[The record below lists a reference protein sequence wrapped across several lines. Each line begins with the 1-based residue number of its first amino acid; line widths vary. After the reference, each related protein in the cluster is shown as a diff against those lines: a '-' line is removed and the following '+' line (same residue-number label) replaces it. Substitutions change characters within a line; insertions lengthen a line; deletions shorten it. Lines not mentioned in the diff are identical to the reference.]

1 MFKFLFLYHTMS
13 DKTLN
18 EEKKETLNFIEQ
30 IILEHNK
37 NGKFGGRVHTRFPP
51 EPNGYLHIGHAKAI
65 CVSFGIAQKFGGK
78 TNLRFD
84 DTNPDTEETEFVEG
98 IKRDVRWLGFNWEG
112 EELYASDYFQ
122 TLYDYAVQLI
132 NQGDAYVDFSS
143 AEDMDVEKKAGRAS
157 KYRERSIA
165 ENLSDFEKMRIGEYE
180 EGTCVLR
187 AKIDMTADNWLLRD
201 PILYRI
207 KKMAHHR
214 TGDKWNIYP
223 MYDWAHGQSDSI
235 EHITHSLCTLEFEPH
250 RALYDWCIEKL
261 GIYAPQQIEFSR
273 LNLNYTITSKRK
285 LKELVEKGYVT
296 GWDDP
301 RMPTITAMR
310 RRGYT
315 PASIRNFIEKAG
327 VSKRE
332 QQIEISLLEFCLRE
346 DLNKIA
352 TRAMCVFNPLKVV
365 ITNFPEGKVEMMHV
379 ENNPEMEGSGAHEM
393 PFAREIYIEQDDFMV
408 DPPKKYFR
416 LAPGQMVRLKG
427 AYIIQCDHH
436 VTDAEGKV
444 TEIHCSYV
452 ENSRSGEDTSGLK
465 VKGTLHWVSV
475 AHAVPVEV
483 RLYDRLFANP
493 EPGANGN
500 YLDDLNPKSLEV
512 LETAYA
518 EPFLKNATTEDRY
531 QFMRIGYFC
540 LDADSTADKLVFNR
554 TVTLKDGF

>member
-1 MFKFLFLYHTMS
+1 MS
-13 DKTLN
+13 ENTSN
-18 EEKKETLNFIEQ
+18 EEKKEKLNFIEEM
-30 IILEHNK
+30 IVEHNN
-37 NGKFGGRVHTRFPP
+37 NGRFGAKVHTRFPP

-65 CVSFGIAQKFGGK
+65 CVNFGIAQKFGGK

-84 DTNPDTEETEFVEG
+84 DTNPDTEETEFVDG
-98 IKRDVRWLGFNWEG
+98 IKRDVQWLGFQWDSEPY
-112 EELYASDYFQ
+112 YASDYFQ
-122 TLYDYAVQLI
+122 QLYDYAVQLI

-143 AEDMDVEKKAGRAS
+143 AEEMDMEKRAAKAS
-157 KYRERSIA
+157 KYRNRSVE
-165 ENLSDFEKMRIGEYE
+165 ENLSDFEKMRTGAYE

-187 AKIDMTADNWLLRD
+187 AKIDMNADNWLLRD

-235 EHITHSLCTLEFEPH
+235 EGITHSLCTLEFEPH

-285 LKELVEKGYVT
+285 LKELVEKGFVT

-332 QQIEISLLEFCLRE
+332 QQIEINLLEFCLRE
-346 DLNKIA
+346 DLNKVA
-352 TRAMCVFNPLKVV
+352 TRAMCVLQPLKVI
-365 ITNFPEGKVEMMHV
+365 ITNIPEGKTEEMQV
-379 ENNPEMEGSGAHEM
+379 ENNPEMEGSGSHIM
-393 PFAREIYIEQDDFMV
+393 PFGREIYIEQDDFMI

-427 AYIIQCDHH
+427 AYIIQCDNYL
-436 VTDAEGKV
+436 TDAEGNV
-444 TEIHCSYV
+444 TEVHCSYI
-452 ENSRSGEDTSGLK
+452 ENSRSGSDTSGLK
-465 VKGTLHWVSV
+465 VKGTLHWVS
-475 AHAVPVEV
+475 ATEALPVEV
-483 RLYDRLFANP
+483 RLYDRLFSKA
-493 EPGANGN
+493 EPGADGN
-500 YLDDLNPKSLEV
+500 YLDDLNPTSLEV
-512 LETAYA
+512 VSTAYA
-518 EPFLKNATTEDRY
+518 EPFLKNASADDRF

-540 LDADSTADKLVFNR
+540 LDKDSSSEKLVFNR
-554 TVTLKDGF
+554 TVSLKEGF

>member
-1 MFKFLFLYHTMS
+1 MS
-13 DKTLN
+13 ENTSN
-18 EEKKETLNFIEQ
+18 EEKKEKLNFIEEM
-30 IILEHNK
+30 IVEHNN
-37 NGKFGGRVHTRFPP
+37 NGRFGAKVHTRFPP

-65 CVSFGIAQKFGGK
+65 CVNFGIAQKFGGK

-84 DTNPDTEETEFVEG
+84 DTNPDTEETEFVDG
-98 IKRDVRWLGFNWEG
+98 IKRDVQWLGFQWDSEPY
-112 EELYASDYFQ
+112 YASDYFQ
-122 TLYDYAVQLI
+122 QLYDYAVQLI

-143 AEDMDVEKKAGRAS
+143 AEEMDTEKRAAKAS
-157 KYRERSIA
+157 KYRDRSVE
-165 ENLSDFEKMRIGEYE
+165 ENLSDFEKMRTGAYE

-187 AKIDMTADNWLLRD
+187 AKIDMNADNWLLRD

-235 EHITHSLCTLEFEPH
+235 EGITHSLCTLEFEPH

-285 LKELVEKGYVT
+285 LKELVEKGFVT

-332 QQIEISLLEFCLRE
+332 QQIEINLLEFCLRE
-346 DLNKIA
+346 DLNKVA
-352 TRAMCVFNPLKVV
+352 TRAMCVLQPLKVI
-365 ITNFPEGKVEMMHV
+365 ITNIPEGKTEEMQV
-379 ENNPEMEGSGAHEM
+379 ENNPEMEGSGSHIM
-393 PFAREIYIEQDDFMV
+393 PFGREIYIEQDDFMI

-427 AYIIQCDHH
+427 AYIIQCDNYL
-436 VTDAEGKV
+436 TDAEGNV
-444 TEIHCSYV
+444 TEVHCSYI
-452 ENSRSGEDTSGLK
+452 ENSRSGSDTSGLK
-465 VKGTLHWVSV
+465 VKGTLHWVS
-475 AHAVPVEV
+475 ATEALPVEV
-483 RLYDRLFANP
+483 RLYDRLFSKA
-493 EPGANGN
+493 EPGADGN
-500 YLDDLNPKSLEV
+500 YLDDLNPTSLEV
-512 LETAYA
+512 VSTAYA
-518 EPFLKNATTEDRY
+518 EPFLKNASADDRF

-540 LDADSTADKLVFNR
+540 LDKDSSSEKLVFNR
-554 TVTLKDGF
+554 TVSLKEGF

>member
-1 MFKFLFLYHTMS
+1 MS
-13 DKTLN
+13 ENTSN
-18 EEKKETLNFIEQ
+18 EEKKEKLNFIEEM
-30 IILEHNK
+30 IVAHNN
-37 NGKFGGRVHTRFPP
+37 NGRFGAKVHTRFPP

-65 CVSFGIAQKFGGK
+65 CVNFGIAQKFGGK

-98 IKRDVRWLGFNWEG
+98 IKRDVQWLGFQWDAAPY
-112 EELYASDYFQ
+112 YASDYFQ
-122 TLYDYAVQLI
+122 QLYDYAVQLI
-132 NQGDAYVDFSS
+132 KQGDAYVDFSS
-143 AEDMDVEKKAGRAS
+143 AEEMDIEKKAAKAS
-157 KYRERSIA
+157 KYRERSVE
-165 ENLSDFEKMRIGEYE
+165 ENLSDFEKMRTGAYE

-187 AKIDMTADNWLLRD
+187 AKIDMNADNWLLRD

-235 EHITHSLCTLEFEPH
+235 EGITHSLCTLEFEPH

-285 LKELVEKGYVT
+285 LKELVEKGFVT

-315 PASIRNFIEKAG
+315 AASIRNFIEKAG

-332 QQIEISLLEFCLRE
+332 QQIEINLLEFCLRE
-346 DLNKIA
+346 DLNKVA
-352 TRAMCVFNPLKVV
+352 TRAMCVLQPIKVIV
-365 ITNFPEGKVEMMHV
+365 TNFPEGKSEAMQV
-379 ENNPEMEGSGAHEM
+379 ENNPEMEGSGTHIM
-393 PFAREIYIEQDDFMV
+393 PFGREIYIEQDDFMI

-427 AYIIQCDHH
+427 AYIIQCDNYL
-436 VTDAEGKV
+436 TDAEGNV
-444 TEIHCSYV
+444 TEVHCSYI
-452 ENSRSGEDTSGLK
+452 ENSRSGSDTSGLK
-465 VKGTLHWVSV
+465 VKGTLHWVS
-475 AHAVPVEV
+475 ATEAVPVEV
-483 RLYDRLFANP
+483 RLYDRLFSKP
-493 EPGANGN
+493 EPGADGN

-512 LETAYA
+512 ISTAYA
-518 EPFLKNATTEDRY
+518 EPFLKNASADDRF

-540 LDADSTADKLVFNR
+540 LDKDSSAEKLVFNR
-554 TVTLKDGF
+554 TVSLKEGF

>member
-1 MFKFLFLYHTMS
+1 MS
-13 DKTLN
+13 ENTSN
-18 EEKKETLNFIEQ
+18 EEKKEKLNFIEEM
-30 IILEHNK
+30 IVAHNN
-37 NGKFGGRVHTRFPP
+37 NGRFGAKVHTRFPP

-65 CVSFGIAQKFGGK
+65 CVNFGIAQKFGGK

-98 IKRDVRWLGFNWEG
+98 IKRDVQWLGFQWDAAPY
-112 EELYASDYFQ
+112 YASDYFQ
-122 TLYDYAVQLI
+122 QLYDYAVQLI
-132 NQGDAYVDFSS
+132 KQGDAYVDFSS
-143 AEDMDVEKKAGRAS
+143 AEEMDIEKKAAKAS
-157 KYRERSIA
+157 KYRERSV
-165 ENLSDFEKMRIGEYE
+165 EDNLSDFEKMRTGAYE

-187 AKIDMTADNWLLRD
+187 AKIDMNADNWLLRD

-235 EHITHSLCTLEFEPH
+235 EGITHSLCTLEFEPH

-285 LKELVEKGYVT
+285 LKELVEKGFVT

-315 PASIRNFIEKAG
+315 AASIRNFIEKAG

-332 QQIEISLLEFCLRE
+332 QQIEINLLEFCLRE
-346 DLNKIA
+346 DLNKVA
-352 TRAMCVFNPLKVV
+352 TRAMCVLQPLKVV
-365 ITNFPEGKVEMMHV
+365 ITNFPEGKTEDMQV
-379 ENNPEMEGSGAHEM
+379 ENNPEMEGSGTHIM
-393 PFAREIYIEQDDFMV
+393 PFGREIYIEQDDFMI

-427 AYIIQCDHH
+427 AYIIQCDNYL
-436 VTDAEGKV
+436 TDAEGNV
-444 TEIHCSYV
+444 TEVHCSYI
-452 ENSRSGEDTSGLK
+452 ENSRSGSDTSELK
-465 VKGTLHWVSV
+465 VKGTLHWVS
-475 AHAVPVEV
+475 ATEAVPVEV
-483 RLYDRLFANP
+483 RLYDRLFSKP
-493 EPGANGN
+493 EPGADGN

-512 LETAYA
+512 ISTAYA
-518 EPFLKNATTEDRY
+518 EPFLKNASADDRF

-540 LDADSTADKLVFNR
+540 LDKDSSAEKLVFNR
-554 TVTLKDGF
+554 TVSLKEGF

>member
-1 MFKFLFLYHTMS
+1 MS
-13 DKTLN
+13 ENTSN
-18 EEKKETLNFIEQ
+18 EEKKEKLNFIEEM
-30 IILEHNK
+30 IVEHNN
-37 NGKFGGRVHTRFPP
+37 NGRFGAKVHTRFPP

-65 CVSFGIAQKFGGK
+65 CVNFGIAQKFGGK

-84 DTNPDTEETEFVEG
+84 DTNPDTEETEFVDG
-98 IKRDVRWLGFNWEG
+98 IKRDVQWLGFQWDSEPY
-112 EELYASDYFQ
+112 YASDYFQ
-122 TLYDYAVQLI
+122 QLYDYAVQLI

-143 AEDMDVEKKAGRAS
+143 AEEMDMEKRAAKAS
-157 KYRERSIA
+157 KYRNRSV
-165 ENLSDFEKMRIGEYE
+165 EDNLSDFEKMRIGAYE

-187 AKIDMTADNWLLRD
+187 AKIDMNADNWLLRD

-235 EHITHSLCTLEFEPH
+235 EGITHSLCTLEFEPH

-285 LKELVEKGYVT
+285 LKELVEKGFVT

-332 QQIEISLLEFCLRE
+332 QQIEINLLEFCLRE
-346 DLNKIA
+346 DLNKVA
-352 TRAMCVFNPLKVV
+352 TRAMCVLQPLKVI
-365 ITNFPEGKVEMMHV
+365 ITNIPESKTEEMQV
-379 ENNPEMEGSGAHEM
+379 ENNPEMEGSGSHIM
-393 PFAREIYIEQDDFMV
+393 PFGREIYIEQDDFMI

-427 AYIIQCDHH
+427 AYIIQCDNYL
-436 VTDAEGKV
+436 TDPEGNV
-444 TEIHCSYV
+444 TEVHCSYI
-452 ENSRSGEDTSGLK
+452 ENSRSGSDTSGLK
-465 VKGTLHWVSV
+465 VKGTLHWVS
-475 AHAVPVEV
+475 ATEALPVEV
-483 RLYDRLFANP
+483 RLYDRLFSKA
-493 EPGANGN
+493 EPGADGN
-500 YLDDLNPKSLEV
+500 YLDDLNPTSLEV
-512 LETAYA
+512 VSTAYA
-518 EPFLKNATTEDRY
+518 EPFLKNASADDRF

-540 LDADSTADKLVFNR
+540 LDKDSSSEKLVFNR
-554 TVTLKDGF
+554 TVSLKEGF

>member
-1 MFKFLFLYHTMS
+1 MS
-13 DKTLN
+13 ENTSN
-18 EEKKETLNFIEQ
+18 EEKKEKLNFIEEM
-30 IILEHNK
+30 IVEHNN
-37 NGKFGGRVHTRFPP
+37 NGRFGAKVHTRFPP

-65 CVSFGIAQKFGGK
+65 CVNFGIAQKFGGK

-84 DTNPDTEETEFVEG
+84 DTNPDTEETEFVDG
-98 IKRDVRWLGFNWEG
+98 IKRDVQWLGFQWDSEPY
-112 EELYASDYFQ
+112 YASDYFQ
-122 TLYDYAVQLI
+122 QLYDYAVQLI

-143 AEDMDVEKKAGRAS
+143 AEEMDMEKRAAKAS
-157 KYRERSIA
+157 KYRNRSVE
-165 ENLSDFEKMRIGEYE
+165 ENLSDFEKMRTGAYE

-187 AKIDMTADNWLLRD
+187 AKIDMNADNWLLRD

-235 EHITHSLCTLEFEPH
+235 EGITHSLCTLEFEPH

-285 LKELVEKGYVT
+285 LKELVEKGFVT

-332 QQIEISLLEFCLRE
+332 QQIEINLLEFCLRE
-346 DLNKIA
+346 DLNKVA
-352 TRAMCVFNPLKVV
+352 TRAMCVLQPLKVI
-365 ITNFPEGKVEMMHV
+365 ITNIPEGKTEEMQV
-379 ENNPEMEGSGAHEM
+379 ENNPEMEGSGSHIM
-393 PFAREIYIEQDDFMV
+393 PFGREIYIEQDDFMI

-427 AYIIQCDHH
+427 AYIIQCDNYL
-436 VTDAEGKV
+436 TDAEGIV
-444 TEIHCSYV
+444 TEVHCSYI
-452 ENSRSGEDTSGLK
+452 ENSRSGSDTSGLK
-465 VKGTLHWVSV
+465 VKGTLHWVS
-475 AHAVPVEV
+475 ATEALPVEV
-483 RLYDRLFANP
+483 RLYDRLFSKA
-493 EPGANGN
+493 EPGADGN
-500 YLDDLNPKSLEV
+500 YLDDLNPTSLEV
-512 LETAYA
+512 VSTAYA
-518 EPFLKNATTEDRY
+518 EPFLKNASADDRF

-540 LDADSTADKLVFNR
+540 LDKDSSSEKLVFNR
-554 TVTLKDGF
+554 TVSLKEGF

>member
-1 MFKFLFLYHTMS
+1 MQEEIH
-13 DKTLN
+13 N
-18 EEKKETLNFIEQ
+18 EEKKEKLNFIEE
-30 IILEHNK
+30 IIVEHNE
-37 NGKFGGRVHTRFPP
+37 NGRFGARVHTRFPP

-65 CVSFGIAQKFGGK
+65 CVNFGIAKKFGGK

-98 IKRDVRWLGFNWEG
+98 IKRDVQWLGFQWDSEPY
-112 EELYASDYFQ
+112 YASDYFQ
-122 TLYDYAVQLI
+122 QLYDYAVQLI

-143 AEDMDVEKKAGRAS
+143 AEEMDIEKKAARTS
-157 KYRERSIA
+157 KYRDRSIA
-165 ENLSDFEKMRIGEYE
+165 ENLEDFEKMRTGAYD
-180 EGTCVLR
+180 EGSCVLR
-187 AKIDMTADNWLLRD
+187 AKIDINADNWLLRD

-235 EHITHSLCTLEFEPH
+235 ENITHSLCTLEFEPH

-273 LNLNYTITSKRK
+273 LNVNYTITSKRK
-285 LKELVEKGYVT
+285 LKELVEKGFVT

-315 PASIRNFIEKAG
+315 AASIRNFIEKAG

-332 QQIEISLLEFCLRE
+332 QQIEINLLEFCLRE
-346 DLNKIA
+346 DLNKVA
-352 TRAMCVFNPLKVV
+352 TRAMCVLQALKVI
-365 ITNFPEGKVEMMHV
+365 ITNFPEGKTELMQV
-379 ENNPEMEGSGAHEM
+379 ENNPEMEGSGTHEM
-393 PFAREIYIEQDDFMV
+393 PFGRELFIEMDDFMI

-427 AYIIQCDHH
+427 AYIIQCDNYL
-436 VTDAEGKV
+436 TDSEGNV
-444 TEIHCSYV
+444 TEVHCSYI
-452 ENSRSGEDTSGLK
+452 ENSRSGNDTSGLK
-465 VKGTLHWVSV
+465 VKGTLHWVS
-475 AHAVPVEV
+475 ATEAVPVEV
-483 RLYDRLFANP
+483 RLYDRLFAKP
-493 EPGANGN
+493 EPGSDGN
-500 YLDDLNPKSLEV
+500 YLDDLNPKSLEIISK
-512 LETAYA
+512 AYA
-518 EPFLKNATTEDRY
+518 EPFLKKALADDRF

-540 LDADSTADKLVFNR
+540 LDKDSNDEKLVFNR
-554 TVTLKDGF
+554 TVSLKEGF

>member
-1 MFKFLFLYHTMS
+1 MQEEIH
-13 DKTLN
+13 N
-18 EEKKETLNFIEQ
+18 EEKKEKLNFIEE
-30 IILEHNK
+30 IIVEHNE
-37 NGKFGGRVHTRFPP
+37 NGRFGARVHTRFPP

-65 CVSFGIAQKFGGK
+65 CVNFGIAKKFGGK

-98 IKRDVRWLGFNWEG
+98 IKRDVQWLGFQWDSEPY
-112 EELYASDYFQ
+112 YASDYFQ
-122 TLYDYAVQLI
+122 QLYDYAVQLI

-143 AEDMDVEKKAGRAS
+143 AEEMDIEKKAARAS
-157 KYRERSIA
+157 KYRDRSIA
-165 ENLSDFEKMRIGEYE
+165 ENLEDFKKMRTGAYD
-180 EGTCVLR
+180 EGSCVLR
-187 AKIDMTADNWLLRD
+187 AKIDMNADNWLLRD

-235 EHITHSLCTLEFEPH
+235 ENITHSLCTLEFEPH

-273 LNLNYTITSKRK
+273 LNVNYTITSKRK
-285 LKELVEKGYVT
+285 LKELVEKGFVT

-315 PASIRNFIEKAG
+315 AASIRNFIEKAG

-332 QQIEISLLEFCLRE
+332 QQIEINLLEFCLRE
-346 DLNKIA
+346 DLNKVA
-352 TRAMCVFNPLKVV
+352 TRAMCVLQALKVI
-365 ITNFPEGKVEMMHV
+365 ITNFPEGKTELMQV
-379 ENNPEMEGSGAHEM
+379 ENNPEMEGSGTHEM
-393 PFAREIYIEQDDFMV
+393 PFGRELFIEMDDFMI

-427 AYIIQCDHH
+427 AYIIQCDNYL
-436 VTDAEGKV
+436 TDSEGNV
-444 TEIHCSYV
+444 TEVHCSYI
-452 ENSRSGEDTSGLK
+452 ENSRSGNDTSGLK
-465 VKGTLHWVSV
+465 VKGTLHWVS
-475 AHAVPVEV
+475 ATEAVPVEV
-483 RLYDRLFANP
+483 RLYDRLFAKP
-493 EPGANGN
+493 EPGSDGN
-500 YLDDLNPKSLEV
+500 YLDDLNPKSLEIISK
-512 LETAYA
+512 AYA
-518 EPFLKNATTEDRY
+518 EPFLKKAIADDRF

-540 LDADSTADKLVFNR
+540 LDKDSNDEKLVFNR
-554 TVTLKDGF
+554 TVSLKEGF

>member
-1 MFKFLFLYHTMS
+1 MQEEIH
-13 DKTLN
+13 N
-18 EEKKETLNFIEQ
+18 EEKKEKLNFIEE
-30 IILEHNK
+30 IIVEHNE
-37 NGKFGGRVHTRFPP
+37 NGRFGARVHTRFPP

-65 CVSFGIAQKFGGK
+65 CVNFGIAKKFGGK

-98 IKRDVRWLGFNWEG
+98 IKRDVQWLGFQWDSEPY
-112 EELYASDYFQ
+112 YASDYFQ
-122 TLYDYAVQLI
+122 QLYNYAVQLI

-143 AEDMDVEKKAGRAS
+143 AEEMDIEKKAARAS
-157 KYRERSIA
+157 KYRDRSIA
-165 ENLSDFEKMRIGEYE
+165 ENLEDFEKMRTGAYD
-180 EGTCVLR
+180 EGSCVLR
-187 AKIDMTADNWLLRD
+187 AKIDMNADNWLLRD

-235 EHITHSLCTLEFEPH
+235 ENITHSLCTLEFEPH

-273 LNLNYTITSKRK
+273 LNVNYTITSKRK
-285 LKELVEKGYVT
+285 LKELVEKGFVT

-315 PASIRNFIEKAG
+315 AASIRNFIEKAG

-332 QQIEISLLEFCLRE
+332 QQIEINLLEFCLRE
-346 DLNKIA
+346 DLNKVA
-352 TRAMCVFNPLKVV
+352 TRAMCVLQALKVI
-365 ITNFPEGKVEMMHV
+365 ITNFPEGKTELMQV
-379 ENNPEMEGSGAHEM
+379 ENNPEMEGSGTHEM
-393 PFAREIYIEQDDFMV
+393 PFGRELFIEMDDFMI

-427 AYIIQCDHH
+427 AYIIQCDNYL
-436 VTDAEGKV
+436 TDSEGNV
-444 TEIHCSYV
+444 TEVHCSYI
-452 ENSRSGEDTSGLK
+452 ENSRSGNDTSGLK
-465 VKGTLHWVSV
+465 VKGTLHWVS
-475 AHAVPVEV
+475 ATEAVPVEV
-483 RLYDRLFANP
+483 RLYDRLFAKP
-493 EPGANGN
+493 EPGSDGN
-500 YLDDLNPKSLEV
+500 YLDDLNPKSLEIISK
-512 LETAYA
+512 AYA
-518 EPFLKNATTEDRY
+518 EPFLKKALADDRF

-540 LDADSTADKLVFNR
+540 LDKDSNDEKLVFNR
-554 TVTLKDGF
+554 TVSLKEGF

>member
-1 MFKFLFLYHTMS
+1 MS
-13 DKTLN
+13 DNNLN

-30 IILEHNK
+30 IIIEHNK
-37 NGKFGGRVHTRFPP
+37 TGKFEGRVHTRFPP

-112 EELYASDYFQ
+112 EELYASNYFQ

-143 AEDMDVEKKAGRAS
+143 AEVMDTEKKAGKES
-157 KYRERSIA
+157 QYRNRSVA

-187 AKIDMTADNWLLRD
+187 AKIDMNADNWLLRD
-201 PILYRI
+201 PLLYRI

-235 EHITHSLCTLEFEPH
+235 EGITHSLCTLEFEPH
-250 RALYDWCIEKL
+250 RALYDWCIQKL

-273 LNLNYTITSKRK
+273 LNVNYTITSKRK
-285 LKELVEKGYVT
+285 LKELVEKGHVK

-332 QQIEISLLEFCLRE
+332 QQIDISLLDFCVRE
-346 DLNKIA
+346 DLNKVA
-352 TRAMCVFNPLKVV
+352 TRAMCVLDPIKVI

-379 ENNPEMEGSGAHEM
+379 ENNQEMEGSGSHDV
-393 PFAREIYIEQDDFMV
+393 PFSAEIYIEQDDFMV

-427 AYIIQCDHH
+427 AYIIRCDHH

-444 TEIHCSYV
+444 TEIHCSYI

-465 VKGTLHWVSV
+465 VKGTLHWVSA
-475 AHAVPVEV
+475 AHAVPVEL
-483 RLYDRLFANP
+483 RLYERLFSNP
-493 EPGANGN
+493 EPGSSDN
-500 YLDDLNPKSLEV
+500 YLDDLNPNSLQI
-512 LETAYA
+512 TTGYA
-518 EPFLKNATTEDRY
+518 EPFLKSAKLEDRF

-540 LDADSTADKLVFNR
+540 LDSDSTESKLVFNR
-554 TVTLKDGF
+554 TVSLKEGF

>member
-1 MFKFLFLYHTMS
+1 MIQ
-13 DKTLN
+13 
-18 EEKKETLNFIEQ
+18 EENIDKKETLNFIEQ
-30 IILEHNK
+30 IIVEHNQ
-37 NGKFGGRVHTRFPP
+37 NGRYGGRVHTRFPP

-65 CVSFGIAQKFGGK
+65 CTNFSIAEKFGGK

-98 IKRDVRWLGFNWEG
+98 IKRDIQWLGFNWEG
-112 EELYASDYFQ
+112 EALYASDYFQ
-122 TLYDYAVQLI
+122 TLFDYAVQLI

-143 AEDMDVEKKAGRAS
+143 AEQMDIEKKAGKES
-157 KYRERSIA
+157 QYRNRSVE
-165 ENLSDFEKMRIGEYE
+165 ENLSDFEKMRVGAYD

-187 AKIDMTADNWLLRD
+187 AKIDMNADNWIMRD

-235 EHITHSLCTLEFEPH
+235 EGITHSLCSLGFVPH
-250 RALYDWCIEKL
+250 RELYDWCIQKL

-285 LKELVEKGYVT
+285 LKELVEQKFVN

-301 RMPTITAMR
+301 RMPTITGMR

-315 PASIRNFIEKAG
+315 PTSIRNFIDKAG

-332 QQIEISLLEFCLRE
+332 QQIDLSLLEYCVRE

-352 TRAMCVFNPLKVV
+352 TRAMCVLNPLKL
-365 ITNFPEGKVEMMHV
+365 IISNMPEGKVEWMQV
-379 ENNPEMEGSGAHEM
+379 ENNPEMENSGTHEV
-393 PFAREIYIEQDDFMV
+393 PFSREIYIEQDDFMV

-427 AYIIQCDHH
+427 AYIIQCDNYL
-436 VTDAEGKV
+436 TDENGNV
-444 TEIHCSYV
+444 TEVHCSYI
-452 ENSRSGEDTSGLK
+452 ENSRSGSDNSGIK

-475 AHAVPVEV
+475 EHAVPVEL
-483 RLYDRLFANP
+483 RLYDRLFFNP
-493 EPGANGN
+493 EPGGTTDN
-500 YLDDLNPKSLEV
+500 YLDDINPKSLEII
-512 LETAYA
+512 EEAYA
-518 EPFLKNATTEDRY
+518 EPFLKTAGAKDHY
-531 QFMRIGYFC
+531 QFMRTGYFY
-540 LDADSTADKLVFNR
+540 LDSDSNENHLIFNR
-554 TVTLKDGF
+554 TVSLKDSWKAE

>member
-1 MFKFLFLYHTMS
+1 MS
-13 DKTLN
+13 ENTSN
-18 EEKKETLNFIEQ
+18 EEKKEKLNFIED
-30 IILEHNK
+30 IIVEHNK
-37 NGKFGGRVHTRFPP
+37 NERFEGRVHTRFPP

-65 CVSFGIAQKFGGK
+65 CVNFGIAQKFGGK

-84 DTNPDTEETEFVEG
+84 DTNPDTEETEFVDG
-98 IKRDVRWLGFNWEG
+98 IKRDVQWLGFQWDAEPY
-112 EELYASDYFQ
+112 YASDYFQ
-122 TLYDYAVQLI
+122 QLYNYAVQLI
-132 NQGDAYVDFSS
+132 KQDDAYVDFSS
-143 AEDMDVEKKAGRAS
+143 AEEMDVEKKAAKIS
-157 KYRERSIA
+157 KFRDRSIA
-165 ENLSDFEKMRIGEYE
+165 ENLEDFEKMRTGAYE

-187 AKIDMTADNWLLRD
+187 AKIDMNADNWLLRD

-235 EHITHSLCTLEFEPH
+235 EGITHSLCTLEFEPH

-285 LKELVEKGYVT
+285 LKELVEKGFVT

-332 QQIEISLLEFCLRE
+332 QQIEINLLEFCLRE
-346 DLNKIA
+346 DLNKVA
-352 TRAMCVFNPLKVV
+352 TRAMCVLQPLKVI
-365 ITNFPEGKVEMMHV
+365 ITNFPEGKSEAMQV
-379 ENNPEMEGSGAHEM
+379 ENNPEMEGSGTHIM
-393 PFAREIYIEQDDFMV
+393 PFGREIYIEQDDFMI

-427 AYIIQCDHH
+427 AYIIQCDNYL
-436 VTDAEGKV
+436 TDAVGNVNEV
-444 TEIHCSYV
+444 HCSYI
-452 ENSRSGEDTSGLK
+452 ENSRSGSDTSGLK
-465 VKGTLHWVSV
+465 VKGTLHWVS
-475 AHAVPVEV
+475 ATEAVPVEV
-483 RLYDRLFANP
+483 RLYDRLFSKA
-493 EPGANGN
+493 EPGADGN

-512 LETAYA
+512 VSTAYA
-518 EPFLKNATTEDRY
+518 EPFLKNASADDRF

-540 LDADSTADKLVFNR
+540 LDKDSSSEKLVFNR
-554 TVTLKDGF
+554 TVSLKEGF

>member
-1 MFKFLFLYHTMS
+1 MS
-13 DKTLN
+13 ENTSN
-18 EEKKETLNFIEQ
+18 EEKKEKLNFIEEM
-30 IILEHNK
+30 IVEHNN
-37 NGKFGGRVHTRFPP
+37 NGRFGAKVHTRFPP

-65 CVSFGIAQKFGGK
+65 CVNFGIAQKFGGK

-84 DTNPDTEETEFVEG
+84 DTNPDTEETEFVDG
-98 IKRDVRWLGFNWEG
+98 IKRDVQWLGFQWDSEPY
-112 EELYASDYFQ
+112 YASDYFQ
-122 TLYDYAVQLI
+122 QLYDYAVQLI

-143 AEDMDVEKKAGRAS
+143 AEEMDMEKRAAKAS
-157 KYRERSIA
+157 KYRERSVE
-165 ENLSDFEKMRIGEYE
+165 ENLSDFEKMRTGAYE

-187 AKIDMTADNWLLRD
+187 AKIDMNADNWLLRD

-235 EHITHSLCTLEFEPH
+235 EGITHSLCTLEFEPH

-285 LKELVEKGYVT
+285 LKELVEKGFVT

-332 QQIEISLLEFCLRE
+332 QQIEINLLEFCLRE
-346 DLNKIA
+346 DLNKVA
-352 TRAMCVFNPLKVV
+352 TRAMCVLQPLKVI
-365 ITNFPEGKVEMMHV
+365 ITNIPEGKTEEMQV
-379 ENNPEMEGSGAHEM
+379 ENNPEMEGSGSHIM
-393 PFAREIYIEQDDFMV
+393 PFGREIYIEQDDFMI

-427 AYIIQCDHH
+427 AYIIQCDNYL
-436 VTDAEGKV
+436 TDAEGNV
-444 TEIHCSYV
+444 TEVHCSYI
-452 ENSRSGEDTSGLK
+452 ENSRSGSDTSGLK
-465 VKGTLHWVSV
+465 VKGTLHWVS
-475 AHAVPVEV
+475 ATEALPVEV
-483 RLYDRLFANP
+483 RLYDRLFSKA
-493 EPGANGN
+493 EPGADGN
-500 YLDDLNPKSLEV
+500 YLDDLNPTSLEV
-512 LETAYA
+512 VSTAYA
-518 EPFLKNATTEDRY
+518 EPILKNASADDRF

-540 LDADSTADKLVFNR
+540 LDKDSSSEKLVFNR
-554 TVTLKDGF
+554 TVSLKEGF

>member
-1 MFKFLFLYHTMS
+1 MS
-13 DKTLN
+13 ENTSN
-18 EEKKETLNFIEQ
+18 EEKKEKLNFIEEM
-30 IILEHNK
+30 IVEHNN
-37 NGKFGGRVHTRFPP
+37 NGRFGAKVHTRFPP

-65 CVSFGIAQKFGGK
+65 CVNFGIAQKFGGK

-84 DTNPDTEETEFVEG
+84 DTNPDTEETEFVDG
-98 IKRDVRWLGFNWEG
+98 IKRDVQWLGFQWDSEPY
-112 EELYASDYFQ
+112 YASDYFQ
-122 TLYDYAVQLI
+122 QLYDYAVQLI

-143 AEDMDVEKKAGRAS
+143 AEEMDMEKRAAKAS
-157 KYRERSIA
+157 KYRESSV
-165 ENLSDFEKMRIGEYE
+165 EDNLSDFEKMRTGAYE

-187 AKIDMTADNWLLRD
+187 AKIDMNADNWLLRD

-235 EHITHSLCTLEFEPH
+235 EGITHSLCTLEFEPH

-285 LKELVEKGYVT
+285 LKELVEKGFVT

-332 QQIEISLLEFCLRE
+332 QQIEINLLEFCLRE
-346 DLNKIA
+346 DLNKVA
-352 TRAMCVFNPLKVV
+352 TRAMCVLQPLKVI
-365 ITNFPEGKVEMMHV
+365 ITNIPEGKTEEMQV
-379 ENNPEMEGSGAHEM
+379 ENNPEMEGSGSHIM
-393 PFAREIYIEQDDFMV
+393 PFGREIYIEQDDFMI

-416 LAPGQMVRLKG
+416 LAPGQIVRLKG
-427 AYIIQCDHH
+427 AYIIQCDNYL
-436 VTDAEGKV
+436 TDAEGNV
-444 TEIHCSYV
+444 TEVHCSYI
-452 ENSRSGEDTSGLK
+452 ENSRSGSDTSGLK
-465 VKGTLHWVSV
+465 VKGTLHWVS
-475 AHAVPVEV
+475 ATEALPVEV
-483 RLYDRLFANP
+483 RLYDRLFSKA
-493 EPGANGN
+493 EPGADGN
-500 YLDDLNPKSLEV
+500 YLDDLNPTSLEV
-512 LETAYA
+512 VSTAYA
-518 EPFLKNATTEDRY
+518 EPFLKNASADDRF

-540 LDADSTADKLVFNR
+540 LDKDSSSEKLVFNR
-554 TVTLKDGF
+554 TVSLKEGF

>member
-1 MFKFLFLYHTMS
+1 MS
-13 DKTLN
+13 ENTSN
-18 EEKKETLNFIEQ
+18 EEKKEKLNFIEEM
-30 IILEHNK
+30 IVAHNNK
-37 NGKFGGRVHTRFPP
+37 GRFGAKVHTRFPP

-65 CVSFGIAQKFGGK
+65 CVNFGIAQKFGGK

-84 DTNPDTEETEFVEG
+84 DTNPDTEETEFVKG
-98 IKRDVRWLGFNWEG
+98 IKRDVQWLGFQWDSEPY
-112 EELYASDYFQ
+112 YASDYFQ
-122 TLYDYAVQLI
+122 QLYDYAVQLI

-143 AEDMDVEKKAGRAS
+143 AEEMDMEKRAAKVS
-157 KYRERSIA
+157 KYRGRSV
-165 ENLSDFEKMRIGEYE
+165 EDNLSDFEKMRTGAYE

-187 AKIDMTADNWLLRD
+187 AKIDMNADNWLLRD

-235 EHITHSLCTLEFEPH
+235 EGITHSLCTLEFEPH

-285 LKELVEKGYVT
+285 LKELVEKGFVT

-332 QQIEISLLEFCLRE
+332 QQIEINLLEFCLRE
-346 DLNKIA
+346 DLNKVA
-352 TRAMCVFNPLKVV
+352 TRAMCVLQPLKVIV
-365 ITNFPEGKVEMMHV
+365 TNFPEGKTEDMQV
-379 ENNPEMEGSGAHEM
+379 ENNPEMEGSGTHIM
-393 PFAREIYIEQDDFMV
+393 PFGREIFIEQDDFMI

-427 AYIIQCDHH
+427 AYIIQCDNYL
-436 VTDAEGKV
+436 TDTDGKV
-444 TEIHCSYV
+444 TEVHCSYI
-452 ENSRSGEDTSGLK
+452 ENSRSGSDTSGLK
-465 VKGTLHWVSV
+465 VKGTLHWVS
-475 AHAVPVEV
+475 ATEAVPVEV
-483 RLYDRLFANP
+483 RLYDRLFSKP
-493 EPGANGN
+493 EPGADGN

-512 LETAYA
+512 ISTSYA
-518 EPFLKNATTEDRY
+518 EPFLKNATADDRF

-540 LDADSTADKLVFNR
+540 LDKDSSSEKLVFNR
-554 TVTLKDGF
+554 TVSLKEGF

>member
-1 MFKFLFLYHTMS
+1 MS
-13 DKTLN
+13 ENTSN
-18 EEKKETLNFIEQ
+18 EEKKEKLNFIEEM
-30 IILEHNK
+30 IVAHND
-37 NGKFGGRVHTRFPP
+37 NGRFGAKVHTRFPP

-65 CVSFGIAQKFGGK
+65 CVNFGIAQKFGGK

-98 IKRDVRWLGFNWEG
+98 IKRDVQWLGFQWDAAPY
-112 EELYASDYFQ
+112 YAYDYFQ
-122 TLYDYAVQLI
+122 QLYDYAVQLI
-132 NQGDAYVDFSS
+132 KQGDAYVDFSS
-143 AEDMDVEKKAGRAS
+143 AEEMDIEKKAAKAS
-157 KYRERSIA
+157 KYRERSVE
-165 ENLSDFEKMRIGEYE
+165 ENLSDFEKMRTGAYE

-187 AKIDMTADNWLLRD
+187 AKIDMNADNWLLRD

-235 EHITHSLCTLEFEPH
+235 EGITHSLCTLEFEPH

-261 GIYAPQQIEFSR
+261 GIYAPQQTEFSR

-285 LKELVEKGYVT
+285 LKEQVEKGFVT

-332 QQIEISLLEFCLRE
+332 QQIEINLLEFCLRE
-346 DLNKIA
+346 DLNKVA
-352 TRAMCVFNPLKVV
+352 TRAMCVLQPIKVI
-365 ITNFPEGKVEMMHV
+365 ITNFPEGKSEAMQV
-379 ENNPEMEGSGAHEM
+379 ENNPEMEGSGTHIM
-393 PFAREIYIEQDDFMV
+393 PFGREIYIEQDDFMI

-416 LAPGQMVRLKG
+416 LAPGQIVRLKG
-427 AYIIQCDHH
+427 AYIIQCDNYL
-436 VTDAEGKV
+436 TGAEGNV
-444 TEIHCSYV
+444 TEVHCSYI
-452 ENSRSGEDTSGLK
+452 ENSRSGSDTSGLK
-465 VKGTLHWVSV
+465 VKGTLHWVS
-475 AHAVPVEV
+475 AAEAVPVEV
-483 RLYDRLFANP
+483 RLYDRLFSKA
-493 EPGANGN
+493 EPGADGN

-512 LETAYA
+512 ISTAYA
-518 EPFLKNATTEDRY
+518 EPFLKNASADDRF

-540 LDADSTADKLVFNR
+540 LDKDSSSEKLVFNR
-554 TVTLKDGF
+554 TVSLKEGF

>member
-1 MFKFLFLYHTMS
+1 MS
-13 DKTLN
+13 ENTSN
-18 EEKKETLNFIEQ
+18 EEKKEKLNFIEEM
-30 IILEHNK
+30 IVEHNN
-37 NGKFGGRVHTRFPP
+37 NGRFGAKVHTRFPP

-65 CVSFGIAQKFGGK
+65 CVNFGIAQKFGGK

-84 DTNPDTEETEFVEG
+84 DTNPDTEETEFVDG
-98 IKRDVRWLGFNWEG
+98 IKRDVQWLGFQWDSEPY
-112 EELYASDYFQ
+112 YASDYFQ
-122 TLYDYAVQLI
+122 QLYDYAVQLI

-143 AEDMDVEKKAGRAS
+143 AEEMDMEKRAAKAS
-157 KYRERSIA
+157 KYRGRSV
-165 ENLSDFEKMRIGEYE
+165 EDNLSDFEKMRTGAYE

-187 AKIDMTADNWLLRD
+187 AKIDMNADNWLLRD

-235 EHITHSLCTLEFEPH
+235 EGITHSLCTLEFEPH

-285 LKELVEKGYVT
+285 LKELVEKGFVT

-332 QQIEISLLEFCLRE
+332 QQIEINLLEFCLRE
-346 DLNKIA
+346 DLNKVA
-352 TRAMCVFNPLKVV
+352 TRAMCVLQPLKVI
-365 ITNFPEGKVEMMHV
+365 ITNIPEGKTEEMQV
-379 ENNPEMEGSGAHEM
+379 ENNPEMEGSGSHIM
-393 PFAREIYIEQDDFMV
+393 PFGREIYIEQDDFMI

-427 AYIIQCDHH
+427 AYIIQCDNYL
-436 VTDAEGKV
+436 TDAEGNV
-444 TEIHCSYV
+444 TEVHCSYI
-452 ENSRSGEDTSGLK
+452 ENSRSGSDTSGLK
-465 VKGTLHWVSV
+465 VKGTLHWVS
-475 AHAVPVEV
+475 ATEALPVEV
-483 RLYDRLFANP
+483 RLYDRLFSKA
-493 EPGANGN
+493 EPGADCN
-500 YLDDLNPKSLEV
+500 YLDDLNPTSLEV
-512 LETAYA
+512 VSTAYT
-518 EPFLKNATTEDRY
+518 EPFLKNASADDRF

-540 LDADSTADKLVFNR
+540 LDKDSSSEKLVFNR
-554 TVTLKDGF
+554 TVSLKEGF

>member
-1 MFKFLFLYHTMS
+1 MS
-13 DKTLN
+13 DNNLN

-30 IILEHNK
+30 IIIEHNK
-37 NGKFGGRVHTRFPP
+37 TGKFEGRVHTRFPP

-112 EELYASDYFQ
+112 EELYASNYFQ

-143 AEDMDVEKKAGRAS
+143 AEVMDTEKKAGKES
-157 KYRERSIA
+157 QYRNRSVA

-187 AKIDMTADNWLLRD
+187 AKIDMNADNWLLRD
-201 PILYRI
+201 PLLYRI

-235 EHITHSLCTLEFEPH
+235 EGITHSLCTLEFEPH
-250 RALYDWCIEKL
+250 RALYDWCIQKL

-273 LNLNYTITSKRK
+273 LNVNYTITSKRK
-285 LKELVEKGYVT
+285 LKELVEKGHVK

-332 QQIEISLLEFCLRE
+332 QQIEISLLDFCVRE
-346 DLNKIA
+346 DLNKVA
-352 TRAMCVFNPLKVV
+352 TRAMCVLDPIKVI

-379 ENNPEMEGSGAHEM
+379 ENNQEMEGSGSHDV
-393 PFAREIYIEQDDFMV
+393 PFSSEIYIEQDDFMI

-427 AYIIQCDHH
+427 AYIIRCDHH

-444 TEIHCSYV
+444 TEIHCSYI

-465 VKGTLHWVSV
+465 VKGTLHWVS
-475 AHAVPVEV
+475 AAQAVPVEL
-483 RLYDRLFANP
+483 RLYERLFSNP
-493 EPGANGN
+493 EPGANSD
-500 YLDDLNPKSLEV
+500 YLNDLNPNSLQV
-512 LETAYA
+512 TTGYA
-518 EPFLKNATTEDRY
+518 EPFLKTATADDRY

-540 LDADSTADKLVFNR
+540 LDSDSTEAKLVFNR
-554 TVTLKDGF
+554 TVSLKEGF

>member
-1 MFKFLFLYHTMS
+1 MS
-13 DKTLN
+13 ENTSN
-18 EEKKETLNFIEQ
+18 EEKKEKLNFIEEM
-30 IILEHNK
+30 IVEHNN
-37 NGKFGGRVHTRFPP
+37 NGRFGAKVHTRFPP

-65 CVSFGIAQKFGGK
+65 CVNFGIAQKFGGK

-84 DTNPDTEETEFVEG
+84 DTNPDTEETEFVDG
-98 IKRDVRWLGFNWEG
+98 IKRDVQWLGFQWDSEPY
-112 EELYASDYFQ
+112 YASDYFQ
-122 TLYDYAVQLI
+122 QLYDYAVQLI

-143 AEDMDVEKKAGRAS
+143 AEEMDMEKRAAKAS
-157 KYRERSIA
+157 KYRNRSVE
-165 ENLSDFEKMRIGEYE
+165 ENLSDFEKMRTGAYE

-187 AKIDMTADNWLLRD
+187 AKIDMNADNWLLRD

-235 EHITHSLCTLEFEPH
+235 EGITHSLCTLEFEPH

-285 LKELVEKGYVT
+285 LKELVEKGFVT

-332 QQIEISLLEFCLRE
+332 QQIEINLLEFCLRE
-346 DLNKIA
+346 DLNKVA
-352 TRAMCVFNPLKVV
+352 TRAMCVLQPLKVI
-365 ITNFPEGKVEMMHV
+365 ITNIPEGKTEEMQV
-379 ENNPEMEGSGAHEM
+379 ENNPEMEGSGSHIM
-393 PFAREIYIEQDDFMV
+393 PFGREIYIEQDDFMI

-427 AYIIQCDHH
+427 AYIIQCDNYL
-436 VTDAEGKV
+436 TDAEGIV
-444 TEIHCSYV
+444 TEVHCSYI
-452 ENSRSGEDTSGLK
+452 ENSRSGSDTSGLK
-465 VKGTLHWVSV
+465 VKGTLHWVS
-475 AHAVPVEV
+475 ATEALPVEV
-483 RLYDRLFANP
+483 RLYDRLFSKA
-493 EPGANGN
+493 EPGADGN
-500 YLDDLNPKSLEV
+500 YLDDLNPTSLEV
-512 LETAYA
+512 VSTAYA
-518 EPFLKNATTEDRY
+518 EPFLKNASADDRF

-540 LDADSTADKLVFNR
+540 LDKESSSEKLVFNR
-554 TVTLKDGF
+554 TVSLKEGF

>member
-1 MFKFLFLYHTMS
+1 MS
-13 DKTLN
+13 ENTSN
-18 EEKKETLNFIEQ
+18 EEKKEKLNFIED
-30 IILEHNK
+30 IIVEHNK
-37 NGKFGGRVHTRFPP
+37 NERFEGRVHTRFPP

-65 CVSFGIAQKFGGK
+65 CVNFGIAQKFGGK

-84 DTNPDTEETEFVEG
+84 DTNPDTEETEFVDG
-98 IKRDVRWLGFNWEG
+98 IKRDVQWLGFQWDAEPY
-112 EELYASDYFQ
+112 YASDYFQ
-122 TLYDYAVQLI
+122 QLYNYAVQLI
-132 NQGDAYVDFSS
+132 KQGDAYVDFSS
-143 AEDMDVEKKAGRAS
+143 AEEMDIEKKAAKIS
-157 KYRERSIA
+157 KFRDRSIA
-165 ENLSDFEKMRIGEYE
+165 ENLEDFEKMRTGAYE

-187 AKIDMTADNWLLRD
+187 AKIDMNADNWLLRD

-235 EHITHSLCTLEFEPH
+235 EGITHSLCTLEFEPH

-285 LKELVEKGYVT
+285 LKELVEKGFVT

-332 QQIEISLLEFCLRE
+332 QQIEINLLEFCLRE
-346 DLNKIA
+346 DLNKVA
-352 TRAMCVFNPLKVV
+352 TRAMCVLQPLKVI
-365 ITNFPEGKVEMMHV
+365 ITNFPEGKSEAMQV
-379 ENNPEMEGSGAHEM
+379 ENNPEIEGSGTHIM
-393 PFAREIYIEQDDFMV
+393 PFGREIYIEQDDFMI

-427 AYIIQCDHH
+427 AYIIQCDNYL
-436 VTDAEGKV
+436 TDAVGNVNEV
-444 TEIHCSYV
+444 HCSYI
-452 ENSRSGEDTSGLK
+452 ENSRSGSDTSGLK
-465 VKGTLHWVSV
+465 VKGTLHWVS
-475 AHAVPVEV
+475 ATEAVPVEV
-483 RLYDRLFANP
+483 RLYDRLFSKA
-493 EPGANGN
+493 EPGADGN

-512 LETAYA
+512 VSTAYA
-518 EPFLKNATTEDRY
+518 EPFLKNASADDRF

-540 LDADSTADKLVFNR
+540 LDKDSSSEKLVFNR
-554 TVTLKDGF
+554 TVSLKEGF

>member
-1 MFKFLFLYHTMS
+1 MLE
-13 DKTLN
+13 DTLN
-18 EEKKETLNFIEQ
+18 EEKKEKLNFIEE
-30 IILEHNK
+30 IIVEHN
-37 NGKFGGRVHTRFPP
+37 NSGRFGARVHTRFPP

-65 CVSFGIAQKFGGK
+65 CVNFGIAQKFGGK

-84 DTNPDTEETEFVEG
+84 DTNPDTEETEFVDG
-98 IKRDVRWLGFNWEG
+98 IMRDVRWLGFNWDAEPY
-112 EELYASDYFQ
+112 YASDYFQ
-122 TLYDYAVQLI
+122 QLYDYAVQLI
-132 NQGDAYVDFSS
+132 KQGDAYVDFSS
-143 AEDMDVEKKAGRAS
+143 AEEMDIEKKSAKAS
-157 KYRERSIA
+157 KYRERNI
-165 ENLSDFEKMRIGEYE
+165 EDNLSDFEKMRDGVYE
-180 EGTCVLR
+180 EGSCVLR
-187 AKIDMTADNWLLRD
+187 AKIDMNADNWLLRD

-235 EHITHSLCTLEFEPH
+235 EGITHSLCTLEFEPH

-285 LKELVEKGYVT
+285 LKELVEKGFVT

-332 QQIEISLLEFCLRE
+332 QQIEINLLEFCLRE
-346 DLNKIA
+346 DLNKVA
-352 TRAMCVFNPLKVV
+352 TRAMCVLQPLKVV
-365 ITNFPEGKVEMMHV
+365 ITNFPADKTELMQV
-379 ENNPEMEGSGAHEM
+379 ENNPEMEGSGSHEM
-393 PFAREIYIEQDDFMV
+393 PFSREIYIEKDDFII

-427 AYIIQCDHH
+427 AYIIQCDNYL
-436 VTDAEGKV
+436 TDSEGNV
-444 TEIHCSYV
+444 TEVHCSYI
-452 ENSRSGEDTSGLK
+452 ENSRSGSDSSGLK
-465 VKGTLHWVSV
+465 VKGTLHWVS
-475 AHAVPVEV
+475 AKEALPVEV
-483 RLYDRLFANP
+483 RLYDRLFSKP
-493 EPGANGN
+493 EPGAETN

-512 LETAYA
+512 ISTAYA
-518 EPFLKNATTEDRY
+518 EPFLKNATAEDRF

-540 LDADSTADKLVFNR
+540 LDKDSSTEKLVFNR
-554 TVTLKDGF
+554 TVSLKEGF

>member
-1 MFKFLFLYHTMS
+1 MS
-13 DKTLN
+13 ENTSN
-18 EEKKETLNFIEQ
+18 EEKKEKLNFIEEM
-30 IILEHNK
+30 IVEHNK
-37 NGKFGGRVHTRFPP
+37 NGRFGAKVHTRFPP

-65 CVSFGIAQKFGGK
+65 CVNFGIAQKFGGK

-84 DTNPDTEETEFVEG
+84 DTNPDTEETEFVDG
-98 IKRDVRWLGFNWEG
+98 IKRDVQWLGFQWDSEPY
-112 EELYASDYFQ
+112 YASDYFQ
-122 TLYDYAVQLI
+122 QLYDYAVQLI

-143 AEDMDVEKKAGRAS
+143 AEEMDMEKRAAKAS
-157 KYRERSIA
+157 KYRNRGVE
-165 ENLSDFEKMRIGEYE
+165 ENLSDFEKMRTGAYE

-187 AKIDMTADNWLLRD
+187 AKIDMNADNWLLRD

-235 EHITHSLCTLEFEPH
+235 EGITHSLCTLEFEPH

-285 LKELVEKGYVT
+285 LKELVEKGFVS

-310 RRGYT
+310 RRGFT

-332 QQIEISLLEFCLRE
+332 QQIEINLLEFCLRE
-346 DLNKIA
+346 DLNKVA
-352 TRAMCVFNPLKVV
+352 TRAMCVLQPLKVI
-365 ITNFPEGKVEMMHV
+365 ITNIPEGKTEEMQV
-379 ENNPEMEGSGAHEM
+379 ENNPEMEGSGSHIM
-393 PFAREIYIEQDDFMV
+393 PFSREIYIEQDDFMI

-427 AYIIQCDHH
+427 AYIIQCDNYL
-436 VTDAEGKV
+436 TDAEGNV
-444 TEIHCSYV
+444 TEVHCSYI
-452 ENSRSGEDTSGLK
+452 ENSRSGSDTSGLK
-465 VKGTLHWVSV
+465 VKGTLHWVS
-475 AHAVPVEV
+475 ATEALPVEV
-483 RLYDRLFANP
+483 RLYDRLFSKA
-493 EPGANGN
+493 EPGADGN
-500 YLDDLNPKSLEV
+500 YLDDLNPTSLEV
-512 LETAYA
+512 VSTAYA
-518 EPFLKNATTEDRY
+518 EPFLKNAHADDRF

-540 LDADSTADKLVFNR
+540 LDKDSSSEKLVFNR
-554 TVTLKDGF
+554 TVSLKEGF

>member
-1 MFKFLFLYHTMS
+1 MS
-13 DKTLN
+13 ENTSN
-18 EEKKETLNFIEQ
+18 EEKKEKLNFIEEM
-30 IILEHNK
+30 IVEHNN
-37 NGKFGGRVHTRFPP
+37 NGRFGAKVHTRFPP

-65 CVSFGIAQKFGGK
+65 CVNFGIAQKFGGK

-84 DTNPDTEETEFVEG
+84 DTNPDTEETEFVDG
-98 IKRDVRWLGFNWEG
+98 IKRDVQWLGFQWDSEPY
-112 EELYASDYFQ
+112 YASDYFQ
-122 TLYDYAVQLI
+122 QLYDYAVQLI

-143 AEDMDVEKKAGRAS
+143 AEEMDMEKRAAKAS
-157 KYRERSIA
+157 KYRDRSVE
-165 ENLSDFEKMRIGEYE
+165 ENLSDFEKMRTGAYE

-187 AKIDMTADNWLLRD
+187 AKIDMNADNWLLRD

-235 EHITHSLCTLEFEPH
+235 EGITHSLCTLEFEPH

-285 LKELVEKGYVT
+285 LKELVEKGFVT

-332 QQIEISLLEFCLRE
+332 QQIEINLLEFCLRE
-346 DLNKIA
+346 DLNKVA
-352 TRAMCVFNPLKVV
+352 TRAMCVLQPLKVI
-365 ITNFPEGKVEMMHV
+365 ITNIPEGKTEEMQV
-379 ENNPEMEGSGAHEM
+379 ENNPEMEGSGSHIM
-393 PFAREIYIEQDDFMV
+393 PFGREIYIEQDDFMI

-427 AYIIQCDHH
+427 AYIIQCDNYL
-436 VTDAEGKV
+436 TDAEGNV
-444 TEIHCSYV
+444 TEVHCSYI
-452 ENSRSGEDTSGLK
+452 ENSRSGSDTSGLK
-465 VKGTLHWVSV
+465 VKGTLHWVS
-475 AHAVPVEV
+475 ATEALPVEV
-483 RLYDRLFANP
+483 RLYDRLFSKA
-493 EPGANGN
+493 EPGADGN
-500 YLDDLNPKSLEV
+500 YLDDLNPTSLEV
-512 LETAYA
+512 VSTAYA
-518 EPFLKNATTEDRY
+518 EPFLKNASADDRF

-540 LDADSTADKLVFNR
+540 LDKDSSSEKLVFNR
-554 TVTLKDGF
+554 TVSLKEGF

>member
-1 MFKFLFLYHTMS
+1 MQEEIH
-13 DKTLN
+13 N
-18 EEKKETLNFIEQ
+18 EEKKEKLNFIEE
-30 IILEHNK
+30 IIVEHNEK
-37 NGKFGGRVHTRFPP
+37 GRFGARVHTRFPP

-65 CVSFGIAQKFGGK
+65 CVNFGIAQKFGGK

-98 IKRDVRWLGFNWEG
+98 IKRDVQWLGFQWDAEPY
-112 EELYASDYFQ
+112 YASDYFQ
-122 TLYDYAVQLI
+122 QLYDYAVQLI
-132 NQGDAYVDFSS
+132 KQGDAYVDFSS
-143 AEDMDVEKKAGRAS
+143 AEEMDIEKKAAKVS

-165 ENLSDFEKMRIGEYE
+165 ENLEDFEKMRTGAYD
-180 EGTCVLR
+180 EGSCVLR
-187 AKIDMTADNWLLRD
+187 AKIDMNADNWLLRD

-235 EHITHSLCTLEFEPH
+235 ENITHSLCTLEFEPH

-285 LKELVEKGYVT
+285 LKELVEKGFVT

-332 QQIEISLLEFCLRE
+332 QQIEINLLEFCLRE
-346 DLNKIA
+346 DLNRVA
-352 TRAMCVFNPLKVV
+352 TRAMCVLQPLKVI
-365 ITNFPEGKVEMMHV
+365 ITNFPEGKNELMQV
-379 ENNPEMEGSGAHEM
+379 ENNPEMVGSGTHVM
-393 PFAREIYIEQDDFMV
+393 PFGREIYIEQDDFMV

-427 AYIIQCDHH
+427 AYIIQCDSYL
-436 VTDAEGKV
+436 TDSEGNV
-444 TEIHCSYV
+444 TEVHCSYI
-452 ENSRSGEDTSGLK
+452 ENSRSGNDTSGLK
-465 VKGTLHWVSV
+465 VKGTLHWVS
-475 AHAVPVEV
+475 ATDAVPVEV
-483 RLYDRLFANP
+483 RLYDRLFAKP
-493 EPGANGN
+493 EPGSDGN
-500 YLDDLNPKSLEV
+500 YLDDLNPKSLEII
-512 LETAYA
+512 EKAYA
-518 EPFLKNATTEDRY
+518 EPFLKNAVADDRF

-540 LDADSTADKLVFNR
+540 LDKDSSADKLVFNR
-554 TVTLKDGF
+554 TVSLKEGF

>member
-1 MFKFLFLYHTMS
+1 MS
-13 DKTLN
+13 DNNLN

-30 IILEHNK
+30 IIIEHNK
-37 NGKFGGRVHTRFPP
+37 TGKFDGRVHTRFPP

-143 AEDMDVEKKAGRAS
+143 AEVMDTEKKAGKES
-157 KYRERSIA
+157 QYRNRSVA
-165 ENLSDFEKMRIGEYE
+165 ENLSDFEKMCIGEYE

-187 AKIDMTADNWLLRD
+187 AKIDMNADNWLLRD
-201 PILYRI
+201 PLLYRI

-235 EHITHSLCTLEFEPH
+235 EGITHSLCTLEFEPH

-273 LNLNYTITSKRK
+273 LNVNYTITSKRK
-285 LKELVEKGYVT
+285 LKELVEKGHVK

-332 QQIEISLLEFCLRE
+332 QQIDISLLDFCVRE
-346 DLNKIA
+346 DLNKVA
-352 TRAMCVFNPLKVV
+352 TRAMCVLDPIKVI

-379 ENNPEMEGSGAHEM
+379 ENNPEMEGSGSHDV
-393 PFAREIYIEQDDFMV
+393 PFSREIYIEQDDFMI

-427 AYIIQCDHH
+427 AYIIRCDHH
-436 VTDAEGKV
+436 VIDAEGKV
-444 TEIHCSYV
+444 TEIHCSYI

-475 AHAVPVEV
+475 VEALPVEL
-483 RLYDRLFANP
+483 RLYERLFSNP
-493 EPGANGN
+493 EPGANSD
-500 YLDDLNPKSLEV
+500 YLNDLNPNSLQV
-512 LETAYA
+512 TTGYA
-518 EPFLKNATTEDRY
+518 EPFLKSAKLEDRF

-540 LDADSTADKLVFNR
+540 LDNDSTDAKLVFNR
-554 TVTLKDGF
+554 TVSLKEGF

>member
-1 MFKFLFLYHTMS
+1 MS
-13 DKTLN
+13 ENTSN
-18 EEKKETLNFIEQ
+18 EEKKEKLNFIEEM
-30 IILEHNK
+30 IVEHNN
-37 NGKFGGRVHTRFPP
+37 NGRFGAKVHTRFPP

-65 CVSFGIAQKFGGK
+65 CVNFGIAQKFGGK

-84 DTNPDTEETEFVEG
+84 DTNPDTEETEFVDG
-98 IKRDVRWLGFNWEG
+98 IKRDVQWLGFQWDSEPY
-112 EELYASDYFQ
+112 YASDYFQ
-122 TLYDYAVQLI
+122 QLYDYAVQLI

-143 AEDMDVEKKAGRAS
+143 AEEMDTEKRAAKAS
-157 KYRERSIA
+157 KYRGRSV
-165 ENLSDFEKMRIGEYE
+165 EDNLSDFEKMRTGAYE

-187 AKIDMTADNWLLRD
+187 AKIDMNADNWLLRD

-235 EHITHSLCTLEFEPH
+235 EGITHSLCTLEFEPH

-285 LKELVEKGYVT
+285 LKELVEKGFVT

-332 QQIEISLLEFCLRE
+332 QQIEINLLEFCLRE
-346 DLNKIA
+346 DLNKVA
-352 TRAMCVFNPLKVV
+352 TRAMCVLQPLKVI
-365 ITNFPEGKVEMMHV
+365 ITNIPEGKTEQMQV
-379 ENNPEMEGSGAHEM
+379 ENNPEMEGSGSHTM
-393 PFAREIYIEQDDFMV
+393 PFGREIYIEQDDFMI

-427 AYIIQCDHH
+427 AYIIQCDNYL
-436 VTDAEGKV
+436 TDADGNV
-444 TEIHCSYV
+444 TEVHCSYI
-452 ENSRSGEDTSGLK
+452 ENSRSGSDTSGLK
-465 VKGTLHWVSV
+465 VKGTLHWVS
-475 AHAVPVEV
+475 ATEALPVEV
-483 RLYDRLFANP
+483 RLYDRLFSKA
-493 EPGANGN
+493 EPGADGN
-500 YLDDLNPKSLEV
+500 YLDDLNPTSLEV
-512 LETAYA
+512 VSTAYA
-518 EPFLKNATTEDRY
+518 EPFLKNAHADDRF

-540 LDADSTADKLVFNR
+540 LDKDSSSEKLVFNR
-554 TVTLKDGF
+554 TVSLKEGF

>member
-1 MFKFLFLYHTMS
+1 MS
-13 DKTLN
+13 ENTSN
-18 EEKKETLNFIEQ
+18 EEKKEKLNFIEEM
-30 IILEHNK
+30 IVEHNN
-37 NGKFGGRVHTRFPP
+37 NGRFGAKVHTRFPP

-65 CVSFGIAQKFGGK
+65 CVNFGIAQKFGGK

-98 IKRDVRWLGFNWEG
+98 IKRDVQWLGFQWDAEPY
-112 EELYASDYFQ
+112 YASDYFQ
-122 TLYDYAVQLI
+122 QLYDYAVQLI
-132 NQGDAYVDFSS
+132 KQGDAYVDFSS
-143 AEDMDVEKKAGRAS
+143 AEEMDIEKKAAKAS
-157 KYRERSIA
+157 KYRERSVEDNI
-165 ENLSDFEKMRIGEYE
+165 SDFEKMRTGAYE

-187 AKIDMTADNWLLRD
+187 TKIDMNADNWLLRD

-235 EHITHSLCTLEFEPH
+235 EGITHSLCTLEFEPH

-285 LKELVEKGYVT
+285 LKELVEKGFVT

-332 QQIEISLLEFCLRE
+332 QQIEINLLEFCLRE
-346 DLNKIA
+346 DLNKVA
-352 TRAMCVFNPLKVV
+352 TRAMCVLQPLKVV
-365 ITNFPEGKVEMMHV
+365 ITNFPEGKTEDMQV
-379 ENNPEMEGSGAHEM
+379 ENNPEMEGSGTHIM
-393 PFAREIYIEQDDFMV
+393 PFGREIYIEQDDFMI

-427 AYIIQCDHH
+427 AYIIQCDNYL
-436 VTDAEGKV
+436 TDAEGNV
-444 TEIHCSYV
+444 SEVHCSYI
-452 ENSRSGEDTSGLK
+452 ENSRSGSDTSGLK
-465 VKGTLHWVSV
+465 VKGTLHWVS
-475 AHAVPVEV
+475 ATEAVPVEV
-483 RLYDRLFANP
+483 RLYDRLFSKA
-493 EPGANGN
+493 EPGADGN

-512 LETAYA
+512 ISTAYA
-518 EPFLKNATTEDRY
+518 EPFLKYASADDRF

-540 LDADSTADKLVFNR
+540 LDKDSSSEKLVFNR
-554 TVTLKDGF
+554 TVSLKEGF

>member
-1 MFKFLFLYHTMS
+1 MS
-13 DKTLN
+13 ENTSN
-18 EEKKETLNFIEQ
+18 EEKKEKLNFIEEM
-30 IILEHNK
+30 IVEHNK
-37 NGKFGGRVHTRFPP
+37 NGRFGAKVHTRFPP

-65 CVSFGIAQKFGGK
+65 CVNFGIAQKFGGK

-84 DTNPDTEETEFVEG
+84 DTNPDTEETEFVDG
-98 IKRDVRWLGFNWEG
+98 IKRDVQWLGFQWDSEPY
-112 EELYASDYFQ
+112 YASDYFQ
-122 TLYDYAVQLI
+122 QLYDYAVQLI

-143 AEDMDVEKKAGRAS
+143 AEEMDMEKRAAKAS
-157 KYRERSIA
+157 KYRNRGVE
-165 ENLSDFEKMRIGEYE
+165 ENLSDFEKMRTGAYE

-187 AKIDMTADNWLLRD
+187 AKIDMNADNWLLRD

-235 EHITHSLCTLEFEPH
+235 EGITHSLCTLEFEPH

-285 LKELVEKGYVT
+285 LKELVEKGFVS

-310 RRGYT
+310 RRGFT

-332 QQIEISLLEFCLRE
+332 QQIEINLLEFCLRE
-346 DLNKIA
+346 DLNKVA
-352 TRAMCVFNPLKVV
+352 TRAMCVLQPLKVI
-365 ITNFPEGKVEMMHV
+365 ITNIPEGKTEEMQV
-379 ENNPEMEGSGAHEM
+379 ENNPEMEGSGSHIM
-393 PFAREIYIEQDDFMV
+393 PFGREIYIEQDDFMI

-427 AYIIQCDHH
+427 AYIIQCDNYL
-436 VTDAEGKV
+436 TDAEGNV
-444 TEIHCSYV
+444 TEVHCSYI
-452 ENSRSGEDTSGLK
+452 ENSRSGSDTSGLK
-465 VKGTLHWVSV
+465 VKGTLHWVS
-475 AHAVPVEV
+475 ATEALPVEV
-483 RLYDRLFANP
+483 RLYDRLFSKA
-493 EPGANGN
+493 EPGADGN
-500 YLDDLNPKSLEV
+500 YLDDLNPTSLEV
-512 LETAYA
+512 VSTAYA
-518 EPFLKNATTEDRY
+518 EPFLKNAHADDRF

-540 LDADSTADKLVFNR
+540 LDKDSSSEKLVFNR
-554 TVTLKDGF
+554 TVSLKEGF

>member
-1 MFKFLFLYHTMS
+1 MS
-13 DKTLN
+13 ENTSN
-18 EEKKETLNFIEQ
+18 EEKKEKLNFIEEM
-30 IILEHNK
+30 IVAHNN
-37 NGKFGGRVHTRFPP
+37 NGRFGAKVHTRFPP

-65 CVSFGIAQKFGGK
+65 CVNFGIAQKFGGK

-98 IKRDVRWLGFNWEG
+98 IKRDVQWLGFQWDEAPY
-112 EELYASDYFQ
+112 YASDYFQ
-122 TLYDYAVQLI
+122 QLYDYAVQLI
-132 NQGDAYVDFSS
+132 KQGDAYVDFSS
-143 AEDMDVEKKAGRAS
+143 AEEMDIEKKAAKAS
-157 KYRERSIA
+157 KYRERSVE
-165 ENLSDFEKMRIGEYE
+165 ENLSDFEKMRTGAYE

-187 AKIDMTADNWLLRD
+187 AKIDMNADNWLLRD

-235 EHITHSLCTLEFEPH
+235 EGITHSLCTLEFEPH

-285 LKELVEKGYVT
+285 LKELVEKGFVT

-315 PASIRNFIEKAG
+315 AASIRNFIEKAG

-332 QQIEISLLEFCLRE
+332 QQIEINLLEFCLRE
-346 DLNKIA
+346 DLNKVA
-352 TRAMCVFNPLKVV
+352 TRAMCVLQPIKVIV
-365 ITNFPEGKVEMMHV
+365 TNFPEGKSEAMQV
-379 ENNPEMEGSGAHEM
+379 ENNPEMEGSGTHIM
-393 PFAREIYIEQDDFMV
+393 PFGREIYIEQDDFMI

-427 AYIIQCDHH
+427 AYIIQCDNYL
-436 VTDAEGKV
+436 TDAEGNV
-444 TEIHCSYV
+444 TEVQCSYI
-452 ENSRSGEDTSGLK
+452 ENSRSGSDTSGLK
-465 VKGTLHWVSV
+465 VKGTLHWVS
-475 AHAVPVEV
+475 ATEAVPVEV
-483 RLYDRLFANP
+483 RLYDRLFSKS
-493 EPGANGN
+493 EPGADGN

-512 LETAYA
+512 VSTAYA
-518 EPFLKNATTEDRY
+518 EPFLKNASADDRF

-540 LDADSTADKLVFNR
+540 LDKDSSSEKLVFNR
-554 TVTLKDGF
+554 TVSLKEGF

>member
-1 MFKFLFLYHTMS
+1 MS
-13 DKTLN
+13 ENTSN
-18 EEKKETLNFIEQ
+18 EEKKEKLNFIEEM
-30 IILEHNK
+30 IVEHNN
-37 NGKFGGRVHTRFPP
+37 NGRFGAKVHTRFPP

-65 CVSFGIAQKFGGK
+65 CVNFGIAQKFGGK

-84 DTNPDTEETEFVEG
+84 DTNPDTEETEFVDG
-98 IKRDVRWLGFNWEG
+98 IKRDVQWLGFQWDSEPY
-112 EELYASDYFQ
+112 YASDYFQ
-122 TLYDYAVQLI
+122 QLYDYAVQLI

-143 AEDMDVEKKAGRAS
+143 AEEMDMEKRAAKAS
-157 KYRERSIA
+157 KYRNRSVE
-165 ENLSDFEKMRIGEYE
+165 ENLSDFEKMRTGAYE

-187 AKIDMTADNWLLRD
+187 AKIDMNADNWLLRD

-235 EHITHSLCTLEFEPH
+235 EGITHSLCTLEFEPH

-285 LKELVEKGYVT
+285 LKELVEKAFVT

-332 QQIEISLLEFCLRE
+332 QQIEINLLEFCLRE
-346 DLNKIA
+346 DLNKVA
-352 TRAMCVFNPLKVV
+352 TRAMCVLQPLKVI
-365 ITNFPEGKVEMMHV
+365 ITNIPEGKTEEMQV
-379 ENNPEMEGSGAHEM
+379 ENNPEMEGSGSHIM
-393 PFAREIYIEQDDFMV
+393 PFGREIYIEQDDFMI

-427 AYIIQCDHH
+427 AYIIQCDNYL
-436 VTDAEGKV
+436 TDAEGIV
-444 TEIHCSYV
+444 TEVHCSYI
-452 ENSRSGEDTSGLK
+452 ENSRSGSDTSGLK
-465 VKGTLHWVSV
+465 VKGTLHWVS
-475 AHAVPVEV
+475 ATEALPVQV
-483 RLYDRLFANP
+483 RLYDRLFSKA
-493 EPGANGN
+493 EPGADGN
-500 YLDDLNPKSLEV
+500 YLDDLNPTSLEV
-512 LETAYA
+512 VSTAYA
-518 EPFLKNATTEDRY
+518 EPFLKNASADDRF

-540 LDADSTADKLVFNR
+540 LDKDSSSEKLVFNR
-554 TVTLKDGF
+554 TVSLKEGF